1 MTQTPLRFAG
11 ALALTTALAL
21 SATACGS
28 ADKKA
33 ACEKLQN
40 TIQQTSRTGMTQI
53 NNPNALAQTYVNS
66 AATMRQEGKDS
77 GDGDV
82 EKAANH
88 AASAMEK
95 LGGQVKASAGGNPQF
110 PDSSDLISAGKEL
123 KQACDG

>member
-1 MTQTPLRFAG
+1 MTQTPLRLTG

-28 ADKKA
+28 GDKKA

-53 NNPNALAQTYVNS
+53 NDPNALAQTYATG

-95 LGGQVKASAGGNPQF
+95 LGSQVKSTAGGNPQM

-123 KQACDG
+123 KSACG